1 MRTVLSAFKHHY
13 AYIDWVSTSDQL
25 TVDDIFHQV
34 CRFRLAEIDARIS
47 EAWICGIV
55 FDWIVEIMPSF
66 DVISRGFVKQKCV
79 FEISKIFDI
88 FRVYIY
94 RRKNDT
100 ILTLL
105 TEKLCLLMKAREIL
119 WQHQV

>member
-1 MRTVLSAFKHHY
+1 MRLVCTVLSTLKHHY

-79 FEISKIFDI
+79 F
-88 FRVYIY
+88 
-94 RRKNDT
+94 
-100 ILTLL
+100 
-105 TEKLCLLMKAREIL
+105 
-119 WQHQV
+119 

>member
-1 MRTVLSAFKHHY
+1 MRAVLSTLKHQH

-25 TVDDIFHQV
+25 TVDDVFHQV
-34 CRFRLAEIDARIS
+34 CRFRLAEIDACIS

-79 FEISKIFDI
+79 FEIPKIFDNGRSCR
-88 FRVYIY
+88 FGVYG
-94 RRKNDT
+94 
-100 ILTLL
+100 
-105 TEKLCLLMKAREIL
+105 
-119 WQHQV
+119 